1 LVLFSTI
8 FIVGRVFGLLREI
21 HSFRKILIMK
31 TTNFNR
37 SFFASFAGVAIAG
50 TLLLSAC
57 DKDKDDTKAP
67 NAKYTISGAAS
78 GAQEVPAV
86 TTTATGN
93 LTGSYDT
100 VSKQLIYS
108 INWTGLSGDASM
120 AHFHGPALAGED
132 APPIETVSI
141 VTNGMAGIAADTITA
156 SAVLH
161 TALLAGKVY
170 YNIHTVAN
178 PGGEIRG
185 QVNVSQ

>member
-1 LVLFSTI
+1 METKNLKRRFLAP
-8 FIVGRVFGLLREI
+8 L
-21 HSFRKILIMK
+21 
-31 TTNFNR
+31 
-37 SFFASFAGVAIAG
+37 ASVAFAG

-57 DKDKDDTKAP
+57 DKDDDDDTKNPKAM
-67 NAKYTISGAAS
+67 YSISGAAS
-78 GAQEVPAV
+78 GQQEVPAV
-86 TTTATGN
+86 TTSATGN

-108 INWTGLSGDASM
+108 ISWNGLSGDVSM

-132 APPIETVSI
+132 APPIETLSI
-141 VTNGMAGIAADTITA
+141 VTNGMAGMAKDTITA
-156 SAVLH
+156 SAALH
-161 TALLAGKVY
+161 SSLMAGKVY

>member
-1 LVLFSTI
+1 
-8 FIVGRVFGLLREI
+8 
-21 HSFRKILIMK
+21 MK
-31 TTNFNR
+31 TKNFKH
-37 SFFASFAGVAIAG
+37 SFFASLAGVALAG

-78 GAQEVPAV
+78 GGQEVPAV
-86 TTTATGN
+86 TTTAAGT

-108 INWTGLSGDASM
+108 INWTGLSDSATM
-120 AHFHGPALAGED
+120 THFHGPALAGEN
-132 APPIETVSI
+132 APPIETLSI
-141 VTNGMAGIAADTITA
+141 VTNGIAGLVTDTITA

-178 PGGEIRG
+178 PDGEIRG